1 MSRESRSKSSE
12 SHARTKFA
20 NSQLSNMLKSHILT
34 QNHCEYALTTL
45 EEPPENI
52 KLPRTAEIS
61 KPTTPVTKLGKSNEE
76 NPKSAKQNKAEPTKN
91 LRKSAR
97 NVEKQKKEMEKKAEE
112 EKTEKGPERTKIE
125 YSGINKFRFGSGSNP
140 PVSPTTPTKTQTKL
154 QDTNKTANMQNN
166 APAKVQNNQ
175 LLLTPPKNLRK
186 LSKDYSPNS
195 IEK

>member
-1 MSRESRSKSSE
+1 
-12 SHARTKFA
+12 
-20 NSQLSNMLKSHILT
+20 MLKSHILT

-52 KLPRTAEIS
+52 KLPKAGKIFED
-61 KPTTPVTKLGKSNEE
+61 KPKPITTPKPVGKSEE
-76 NPKSAKQNKAEPTKN
+76 GAKSTKNKAETPKS

-97 NVEKQKKEMEKKAEE
+97 NVEKQKKA
-112 EKTEKGPERTKIE
+112 EKTEIEKPERTKIE

-140 PVSPTTPTKTQTKL
+140 VSPTTPSTPTKL
-154 QDTNKTANMQNN
+154 QNKTPNMQTV
-166 APAKVQNNQ
+166 PTKVQNNQ

>member
-61 KPTTPVTKLGKSNEE
+61 KPTKLVKSDESQ
-76 NPKSAKQNKAEPTKN
+76 PKSTKNKAETTKN

-112 EKTEKGPERTKIE
+112 EKTEKPERTKIE
-125 YSGINKFRFGSGSNP
+125 IGRAH
-140 PVSPTTPTKTQTKL
+140 V
-154 QDTNKTANMQNN
+154 
-166 APAKVQNNQ
+166 
-175 LLLTPPKNLRK
+175 
-186 LSKDYSPNS
+186 
-195 IEK
+195 

>member
-20 NSQLSNMLKSHILT
+20 NTQLSNMLKSHILT

-45 EEPPENI
+45 EESPENI
-52 KLPRTAEIS
+52 KLPRPAEIS
-61 KPTTPVTKLGKSNEE
+61 KSLITKTCGKSVIKSGES
-76 NPKSAKQNKAEPTKN
+76 PKSTNKNKAETTKN
-91 LRKSAR
+91 VRKSAR
-97 NVEKQKKEMEKKAEE
+97 NVEKQKKEMEKKADE
-112 EKTEKGPERTKIE
+112 EKTEKPERTKIE

-140 PVSPTTPTKTQTKL
+140 VSPTTPTKTKL
-154 QDTNKTANMQNN
+154 QDTNKTANMQN

>member
-52 KLPRTAEIS
+52 KLPRSAEIS
-61 KPTTPVTKLGKSNEE
+61 KPTKLVKSEE
-76 NPKSAKQNKAEPTKN
+76 SPKSTKNKAETTKN

-112 EKTEKGPERTKIE
+112 EKTEKPERTKIE
-125 YSGINKFRFGSGSNP
+125 YSGINKFRFGSGSNRA
-140 PVSPTTPTKTQTKL
+140 SPTAPTKTQTKL
-154 QDTNKTANMQNN
+154 QDTNKTTNMQN

-195 IEK
+195 MEK

>member
-1 MSRESRSKSSE
+1 
-12 SHARTKFA
+12 
-20 NSQLSNMLKSHILT
+20 MLKSHILT

-52 KLPRTAEIS
+52 KLPKPATDKDTKPKPIVTTPTQSLVGGS
-61 KPTTPVTKLGKSNEE
+61 KPKEEDSPKPVK
-76 NPKSAKQNKAEPTKN
+76 NKAEKS

-97 NVEKQKKEMEKKAEE
+97 NVEKQKKEMQKKAE
-112 EKTEKGPERTKIE
+112 KTENEKPERTKVE
-125 YSGINKFRFGSGSNP
+125 YSGINQYRFGSGSS
-140 PVSPTTPTKTQTKL
+140 PVSPTAPSTPTKL
-154 QDTNKTANMQNN
+154 QKTGNMQT
-166 APAKVQNNQ
+166 PKVQNNQ